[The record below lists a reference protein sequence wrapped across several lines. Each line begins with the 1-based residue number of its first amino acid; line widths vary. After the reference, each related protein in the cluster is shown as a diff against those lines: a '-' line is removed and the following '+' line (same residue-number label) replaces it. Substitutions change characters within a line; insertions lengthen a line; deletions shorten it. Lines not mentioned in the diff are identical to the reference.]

1 MKWILYK
8 YIIVN
13 PYRIIMKISKYRNKN
28 LAFPMNAIWYSKINP
43 LKHIIRLSNDYP
55 L

>member
-1 MKWILYK
+1 
-8 YIIVN
+8 
-13 PYRIIMKISKYRNKN
+13 MKISKYGNKN